1 MIEHRTD
8 LRSTARPR
16 LPAILLAFFW
26 LGVTSFGGNTAA
38 WIYNQIVQ
46 RRRWA
51 TDGEFLA
58 GVALGR
64 IMPGSGGVNL
74 TVQIGQRLRG
84 ALGAGVAVL
93 ALLAGPLVI
102 VVGLAPAYAQ
112 IGESPTL
119 QGALDGV
126 AGAAIGLTFATV
138 LKLLEWRATDFGALA
153 ITLATVFCIGVL
165 RWPMVPVVLCL
176 APVSIGLALVRRPSR
191 A

>member
-74 TVQIGQRLRG
+74 T
-84 ALGAGVAVL
+84 
-93 ALLAGPLVI
+93 
-102 VVGLAPAYAQ
+102 
-112 IGESPTL
+112 
-119 QGALDGV
+119 
-126 AGAAIGLTFATV
+126 
-138 LKLLEWRATDFGALA
+138 
-153 ITLATVFCIGVL
+153 
-165 RWPMVPVVLCL
+165 
-176 APVSIGLALVRRPSR
+176 
-191 A
+191 